1 MHGHARTMGA
11 EGATM
16 TTTLKDP
23 VCGMD
28 LDPQTAADKSEY
40 QGMVYYFCC
49 SGCKKSFEKQPGKYI
64 RQAATAATHAC
75 C

>member
-1 MHGHARTMGA
+1 
-11 EGATM
+11 M

-28 LDPQTAADKSEY
+28 LDPQTAANKPEY
-40 QGMVYYFCC
+40 LGKVYYFCC
-49 SGCKKSFEKQPGKYI
+49 SGCKKSFEEQPGKYI
-64 RQAATAATHAC
+64 GQVATASTHAC